1 MNRHVLMVDL
11 RDDPAAIASYREHH
25 RRVWP
30 EVIRSLREA
39 GVERMDIHLLGR
51 RLVMIVDLRPGLD
64 HKRTFAAHVASSP
77 RVVEWER
84 LMKSLQ
90 EPAPD
95 SPPGEWWALMEP
107 VFSLEAER
115 AIAGA
120 ADRASRPRSRRR

>member
-30 EVIRSLREA
+30 EVIHSLREA

-51 RLVMIVDLRPGLD
+51 RLVMIVDLRAGLD
-64 HKRTFAAHVASSP
+64 HTSTFAAHRASSP

-90 EPAPD
+90 EPAPG
-95 SPPGEWWALMEP
+95 SPPGEWWARMEP
-107 VFSLEAER
+107 VFSLEPER
-115 AIAGA
+115 TIARA
-120 ADRASRPRSRRR
+120 SDRASRPRTRRR